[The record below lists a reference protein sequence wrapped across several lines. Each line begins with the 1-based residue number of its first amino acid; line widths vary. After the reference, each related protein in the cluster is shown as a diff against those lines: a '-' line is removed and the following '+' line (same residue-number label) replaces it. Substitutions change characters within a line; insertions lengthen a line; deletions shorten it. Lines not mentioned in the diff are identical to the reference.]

1 MLQHKVKNAT
11 LIKVTSLRLR
21 TMSKNE
27 VLFPMLEA
35 VITAIDEGVI
45 ISDKQ
50 GDVLFSNPAAL
61 KLLNLK
67 PGDKLK
73 HLQSIG
79 DFNLQRNLLKAA
91 IDAGEADAV
100 SMPSGRFVT
109 FEERLQH
116 TQGERY
122 IEFHT
127 GIVAC
132 RTQHKDVRLI
142 LLRDRT
148 EQRLLEAAYKTHYAD
163 FESND
168 PHMLEVVEKVQTIAP
183 SNASVLVQGESGTG
197 KTLLARMVHKLSTRT
212 RHAFV
217 EINCAAIPETL
228 IESELFGH
236 VKGAFTGAISNR
248 LGRFQAADHGTLF
261 LDEISEIP
269 LHLQAKLLRA
279 IQDQELEMVGS
290 DKTIKVDVRIIT
302 ASNRNLRELVD
313 QGEFRADLFYRLAVI
328 PLTIPALHDRP
339 GDIPLLTRYFCGRLA
354 ARGYPNDIEFDPEAM
369 KIMMDYPWPGN
380 VRELENAVEHGIICS
395 IDKKVVPASLPQD
408 IYQFSEHAELED
420 TNKGAHLVQG
430 HEIKEA
436 LSLANGSKAEAA
448 RIIGIDRTTLWRRMQ
463 RLGIH

>member
-1 MLQHKVKNAT
+1 
-11 LIKVTSLRLR
+11 
-21 TMSKNE
+21 MSKSE
-27 VLFPMLEA
+27 ALFPMLEA
-35 VITAIDEGVI
+35 VISAIDEGVI

-50 GDVLFSNPAAL
+50 GEVLYSNPAAL
-61 KLLNLK
+61 KLLNLENT
-67 PGDKLK
+67 DELHKL
-73 HLQSIG
+73 QDIG
-79 DFNLQRNLLKAA
+79 EFNLQRDLLKAA
-91 IDAGEADAV
+91 IDAGEADAA
-100 SMPSGRFVT
+100 SMPSGKFVT
-109 FEERLQH
+109 FEERVQYP
-116 TQGERY
+116 QGERY

-127 GIVAC
+127 GVVAC
-132 RTQHKDVRLI
+132 HAHDKDVRLI

-148 EQRLLEAAYKTHYAD
+148 EQRLLEAAYKTKHAD

-168 PHMLEVVEKVQTIAP
+168 PHMLEVVERVQTIAP

-197 KTLLARMVHKLSTRT
+197 KTLLARMVHKLSNRT
-212 RHAFV
+212 SHPFV

-236 VKGAFTGAISNR
+236 VKGAFTGATANR

-290 DKTIKVDVRIIT
+290 DKTIKIDVRIIA

-313 QGEFRADLFYRLAVI
+313 KGEFRADLFYRLAVI
-328 PLTIPALHDRP
+328 PLTIPSLRDRP
-339 GDIPLLTRYFCGRLA
+339 GDIPILTQYFCNRLS
-354 ARGYPNDIEFDPEAM
+354 ARGYPADINIDVDAM
-369 KIMMDYPWPGN
+369 KMMMDYPWPGN

-395 IDKKVVPASLPQD
+395 VDKVVIPESLPQD
-408 IYQFSEHAELED
+408 IYQYFDHDENED
-420 TNKGAHLVQG
+420 PDKGARLLQG
-430 HEIKEA
+430 HEIQEA
-436 LSLANGSKAEAA
+436 LTLAKGSKSEAA